1 MWMGHIPPP
10 TRLREMS
17 QVPASSAQP
26 PPARWHPHWGES
38 EVLKQLG
45 QHFLNTHP
53 VQAQFQARGGG
64 WGWSHTD
71 KLTSHETGT
80 WTPQPQGD
88 KAPPPALPPRAE
100 EVKLVGGLR
109 SSVAVVQSSSM
120 EPFRAMWAMER
131 PRLSGQGHRR
141 RSGADSGS
149 VCPGAGRRT
158 ALCVRFLTR
167 AVWRVCSS

>member
-1 MWMGHIPPP
+1 MIKLYDEGVYLVHRGKIIP
-10 TRLREMS
+10 EGS
-17 QVPASSAQP
+17 AEAGNIGCSKEEASRNTIAYDIL
-26 PPARWHPHWGES
+26 S
-38 EVLKQLG
+38 EHNTSNDTEKLKIK
-45 QHFLNTHP
+45 F
-53 VQAQFQARGGG
+53 
-64 WGWSHTD
+64 D

-109 SSVAVVQSSSM
+109 SSVAVVQSPSM

-131 PRLSGQGHRR
+131 PRLSGQGHRH